1 MEVIDSIG
9 DFFRFIE
16 FSTRRMASNQKRS
29 FRRWKRLFRNN
40 RTQESTGSPPPTGFF
55 SGYAVEPHL

>member
-29 FRRWKRLFRNN
+29 FSEMETTIQEQPHAGIDGKPSADWLLLRLR
-40 RTQESTGSPPPTGFF
+40 G
-55 SGYAVEPHL
+55 